1 MEEILKDL
9 ALVLLSVFLSK
20 GLDELVEVVKQKT
33 SNRRKK

>member
-20 GLDELVEVVKQKT
+20 GLDELVEVIKEKT
-33 SNRRKK
+33 SNKGEK